1 VLDDATRQQACADE
15 VNTQTGDASSERTRA
30 ELEQAL
36 KTAEDA
42 LRVRDDFLRLAGH
55 ELRSPLTAV
64 QLQSDALSLIVRQGG
79 SAIEIEE
86 RAARVKRSVGRLAWL
101 VEEVVDLGRAS
112 GGRLALHAGRTDLVM
127 LARRVLDRFGDELL
141 RASCETTLAANGPV
155 SGIWDAQRI
164 EHAIGSLLLAALKT
178 GGGHPIDMEVGV
190 DHGGASARVT
200 VRVQGPSLSSEECEL
215 VFAAFDQLLA
225 RLQPGS
231 PILGLWLARAVAE
244 GHGGFLTLAPGLAA
258 LELPK
263 TGGAAPGLI
272 GDGSGP
278 P

>member
-1 VLDDATRQQACADE
+1 M
-15 VNTQTGDASSERTRA
+15 SERSTA

-42 LRVRDDFLRLAGH
+42 LRLRDEFLRLAGH

-79 SAIEIEE
+79 SAHEIEE

-127 LARRVLDRFGDELL
+127 LSRRVVDRFAEDL
-141 RASCETTLAANGPV
+141 RRAGSDTTLDATAPV
-155 SGIWDAQRI
+155 SGIWDAQRV

-178 GGGHPIDMEVGV
+178 GAGHPIHMQVGH
-190 DHGGASARVT
+190 DGSGASARVM
-200 VRVQGPSLSSEECEL
+200 VRVEGPWLSSEECEL
-215 VFAAFDQLLA
+215 VHSGFDQLLA

-244 GHGGFLTLAPGLAA
+244 GHGGRLVLASGLAA